1 MPTKNQKR
9 RYKAIKGKRPEQM
22 ADESMTLVPVP
33 LDHGS
38 LEPVIPT
45 RNKSLV
51 QAGIVGTDSI
61 LASTEVIKN
70 LAKLGIEVESHG
82 TLNVAQGMT
91 VLTAN
96 TVIKAMG
103 QLDSYASKSERNAIR
118 VARQIGYLAGQVGK
132 LSNQIQKGAPVVT
145 TAQQEA
151 RPKLPSF
158 PAGQPVIIQ
167 GNVINHYGEK
177 KTEPAPE
184 KVIVDTGTV
193 GG

>member
-1 MPTKNQKR
+1 MPTKKKKKQSKDL
-9 RYKAIKGKRPEQM
+9 KGKRPQDSS
-22 ADESMTLVPVP
+22 DETMTLVPVP
-33 LDHGS
+33 VEHGS

-51 QAGIVGTDSI
+51 QAGLVGTDSI

-70 LAKLGIEVESHG
+70 LAKLGIEVESQG

-103 QLDSYASKSERNAIR
+103 QLDAYASKSERNAIR

-184 KVIVDTGTV
+184 KVIIDTGTSE
-193 GG
+193 G